1 MSSIKVDRMSP
12 SALRELGMSLEYVRP
27 DPKRTR
33 DGYMEPRVRNVAIG
47 SATAHRSHRKH
58 RSSPSTRRHR
68 GSEEDEVVY
77 HHSSS
82 HRSSRELDSALAQA
96 SVSSRGTSQD
106 LAVRPRRVRTHQL
119 PSPPPEDFQY
129 RRGQVEL
136 VPRALGAHTSQDLQG
151 FGAWCEPI
159 ASSQQQVSAGSSY
172 NYEDA
177 PQSTRSRRD
186 SICIAPST
194 PRDRL
199 LPTPDLS
206 PLPTHF
212 VFCPC
217 CVDEEGRINET
228 WHMAG
233 PEKMDTQCRLPLMVS
248 PVTRVVIL
256 TSGSGI
262 CNGIH

>member
-12 SALRELGMSLEYVRP
+12 TSLRQLGMSLDHGRA
-27 DPKRTR
+27 DTKRTR
-33 DGYMEPRVRNVAIG
+33 EGYMEPRVRNA
-47 SATAHRSHRKH
+47 ANDNAMAHKSHSKHHSGRSTK
-58 RSSPSTRRHR
+58 RHR
-68 GSEEDEVVY
+68 CSEGGEAVH

-82 HRSSRELDSALAQA
+82 HRSSRELDSVLAQA

-106 LAVRPRRVRTHQL
+106 LAVRPRRVGTHHL

-136 VPRALGAHTSQDLQG
+136 VPRALGSRTSRDLQG
-151 FGAWCEPI
+151 FGAWCDPI
-159 ASSQQQVSAGSSY
+159 ASPPQQVFAGSTY

-177 PQSTRSRRD
+177 PQSTRGRRD
-186 SICIAPST
+186 SISIAPST

-199 LPTPDLS
+199 LPTPELS

-217 CVDEEGRINET
+217 CVDEDGRINET

-233 PEKMDTQCRLPLMVS
+233 PEKMETQLEYAMAYIERMKS
-248 PVTRVVIL
+248 A
-256 TSGSGI
+256 
-262 CNGIH
+262 

>member
-1 MSSIKVDRMSP
+1 
-12 SALRELGMSLEYVRP
+12 MSLDYGRA
-27 DPKRTR
+27 DTKRSRET
-33 DGYMEPRVRNVAIG
+33 YMEPRVRTAAIDNVM
-47 SATAHRSHRKH
+47 AHRSHSKH
-58 RSSPSTRRHR
+58 RSGPSTKRHR
-68 GSEEDEVVY
+68 CSEEGEAVH

-82 HRSSRELDSALAQA
+82 RRSSRELDSVLAQA

-106 LAVRPRRVRTHQL
+106 LAVRPRRVRAHQL
-119 PSPPPEDFQY
+119 PSPPPEDFHY

-136 VPRALGAHTSQDLQG
+136 VPRTHGSHTSRDLQG

-159 ASSQQQVSAGSSY
+159 ASPQQQVFAGSSY

-177 PQSTRSRRD
+177 SQSTRSRRD
-186 SICIAPST
+186 SISIAPST

-199 LPTPDLS
+199 LPMPELS

-233 PEKMDTQCRLPLMVS
+233 PEKMETQLEYAMAYIERMKS
-248 PVTRVVIL
+248 A
-256 TSGSGI
+256 
-262 CNGIH
+262 

>member
-12 SALRELGMSLEYVRP
+12 SSSRGLVMSLDYSKA
-27 DPKRTR
+27 DTKRTR
-33 DGYMEPRVRNVAIG
+33 VANKEPRVSNIAIDDAM
-47 SATAHRSHRKH
+47 SHRSHRQH
-58 RSSPSTRRHR
+58 RSSLSTKRHR
-68 GSEEDEVVY
+68 YSDEDEAVH

-82 HRSSRELDSALAQA
+82 HRSSRELDSVLVQA

-106 LAVRPRRVRTHQL
+106 LAVRPRRVRTQQL

-129 RRGQVEL
+129 RRGQVEP
-136 VPRALGAHTSQDLQG
+136 VPSAIGAQRSRDLQG
-151 FGAWCEPI
+151 FGAWCDPV
-159 ASSQQQVSAGSSY
+159 ASPQQQVFAGSPYS
-172 NYEDA
+172 YEDV

-199 LPTPDLS
+199 LPTPELS
-206 PLPTHF
+206 PMPTHF

-233 PEKMDTQCRLPLMVS
+233 HEKMDTQCRLPLMVS
-248 PVTRVVIL
+248 PAT
-256 TSGSGI
+256 
-262 CNGIH
+262 